1 MRKIIVLLGFLCLYL
16 CHSPLALQAE
26 KTTRIPGVPAGTTFL
41 CQTEQ
46 TIGFRWVRGKWKST
60 DFIAEQYSIEKLAA
74 SPEGKKQPGCLDLS
88 GLKALGDG
96 KKAMVQGCYAIR
108 RDDQKSAG
116 IRAQKCTEV
125 YVQEGGSWQVESID
139 CEKFKMRPDGWFH
152 RSSLHADLDDA
163 PEGDVK
169 DPLSVAVGHCG
180 IAK

>member
-1 MRKIIVLLGFLCLYL
+1 MRKIKVLFGFLCLGL

-26 KTTRIPGVPAGTTFL
+26 EIAMISALPVGTAFL

-74 SPEGKKQPGCLDLS
+74 SPEGKKQAGCLDLS
-88 GLKALGDG
+88 ELKAFGDG
-96 KKAMVQGCYAIR
+96 KKAMVPGCYAIH

-116 IRAQKCTEV
+116 IRAQICTEV
-125 YVQEGGSWQVESID
+125 FVQEGGSWQVESID
-139 CEKFKMRPDGWFH
+139 CEKFKMRPGGWFH
-152 RSSLHADLDDA
+152 RSSLHGDLDDA

-169 DPLSVAVGHCG
+169 DPLSVAVGHCRT
-180 IAK
+180 AK